1 MDNPELGL
9 CSYGDS
15 IQVVCTSLGDEF
27 LTATILRVSVIG
39 SQNISQHHWRQ
50 SASWL
55 SLVVAKTVAQSPLYP
70 SLSCSCEPSKS
81 SDAAASPAHPVR
93 QKPKALAMAM
103 GNASP
108 RLELKH
114 LGMAISPAMLIR
126 LDDQRVLSLMMS
138 LVSGEPTHILR
149 QSGSAWRRHKA
160 VARRKAKSCKALAAP
175 RGSCW
180 FWVGSDRKSE
190 LMDCD

>member
-1 MDNPELGL
+1 MPR
-9 CSYGDS
+9 
-15 IQVVCTSLGDEF
+15 T
-27 LTATILRVSVIG
+27 
-39 SQNISQHHWRQ
+39 
-50 SASWL
+50 
-55 SLVVAKTVAQSPLYP
+55 
-70 SLSCSCEPSKS
+70 
-81 SDAAASPAHPVR
+81 
-93 QKPKALAMAM
+93 
-103 GNASP
+103 
-108 RLELKH
+108 RLELIH
-114 LGMAISPAMLIR
+114 LGMICHGHAIYFEVIRKKDEKSLWLSFDHICLPSLFLLIEFKFDTAISITFPLFVVRFIIIHPCFDDVLWLYWSSLLVPSSFLSGKRINLQMVYIVDLLSMAISPAMSIR

-180 FWVGSDRKSE
+180 FWVGSDRNSE